1 MLLDPSFQL
10 PQERFH
16 CRPAEYRPFD
26 RRPSLHD
33 EPADFD
39 LPTSNR
45 EALVRQLKDRFQT
58 NKALLDAARQ
68 DSFVLLGDLY
78 RLGASNWVV
87 INEYINR
94 ELATIEYNLEKEEPG
109 FRDLEVYLKDL
120 YIFRRRCVK
129 YHQLITEAREQCGRR
144 GQKSWSQDA
153 HSSIAAEYAKDV
165 EEDFVYL
172 QAKTRGTKKRIAKNI
187 ELLTSLVA
195 IGTGKQGLDEN
206 HGVARLTLLA
216 IVFAPFATVAAILGV
231 NGKYGPG
238 GPDFWVFWIVAV
250 PVTLLIFVISALFGG
265 IGSSVLEHVSSV
277 LRFKKMENRH
287 NAKTRVV
294 ES

>member
-1 MLLDPSFQL
+1 
-10 PQERFH
+10 
-16 CRPAEYRPFD
+16 
-26 RRPSLHD
+26 
-33 EPADFD
+33 
-39 LPTSNR
+39 
-45 EALVRQLKDRFQT
+45 VRQLKDRFQT

-78 RLGASNWVV
+78 RLVASNWVV
-87 INEYINR
+87 INEYVNR